1 MRKPLDLVYSF
12 FQNENGAVA
21 VDWTVLAA
29 ATVGLGLSAAVAVRN
44 GALNLG
50 GDISTSLSA
59 ASETMLGSLGSV
71 PFVFSPIYYTQDQI
85 DSFLVRYDSDSYTI
99 ENMEHSFGFYSQRA
113 ADYMAAGDYD
123 RARIAIDAVY
133 VYEQTL
139 YAKGGELPDGFDNH
153 QTLYELYD
161 ARPA

>member
-1 MRKPLDLVYSF
+1 MSRPLHF
-12 FQNENGAVA
+12 FKIFWQDENGAVSA
-21 VDWTVLAA
+21 DWTVLAA
-29 ATVGLGLSAAVAVRN
+29 ATIGLGLSAAVAVRT

-50 GDISTSLSA
+50 GDINTSLSA
-59 ASETMLGSLGSV
+59 ASETVLGNLGGV
-71 PFVFSPIYYTQDQI
+71 PFVFSPIYYTQAQI
-85 DSFLVRYDSDSYTI
+85 DSYLERYNTDSYTI
-99 ENMEHSFGFYSQRA
+99 ANMEYSYSFYSQRA

-153 QTLYELYD
+153 QALYERYD
-161 ARPA
+161 ARPV